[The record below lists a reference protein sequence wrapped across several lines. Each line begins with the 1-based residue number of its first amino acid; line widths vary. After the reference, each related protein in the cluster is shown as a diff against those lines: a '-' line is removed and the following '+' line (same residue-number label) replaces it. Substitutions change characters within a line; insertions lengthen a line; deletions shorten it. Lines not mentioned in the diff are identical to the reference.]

1 MKKFRRK
8 VYDFLMSKNAGKYL
22 VTNGMNALFPGS
34 QKYWEKRYDKS
45 GNSGS
50 GSYGEKANY
59 KATILNRFVEKNN
72 IRKVV
77 ELGCGDGNQLKQF
90 SFPEYIGLD
99 VSPTAIKLCKD
110 IFKED
115 SSKQFLLY
123 DEKEIDTRLEGLKA
137 ELSLSLDVIY
147 HLVEDKVY
155 EKYMHRLFSV
165 SSHHVIIYAW
175 DVEEE
180 KKYHV
185 RHRNF
190 SKWIADN
197 ISGFQLKERI
207 TQSPYCDFFIYEK
220 IS

>member
-1 MKKFRRK
+1 MHATKRHAIFVVQKI
-8 VYDFLMSKNAGKYL
+8 KNFF
-22 VTNGMNALFPGS
+22 FPGS
-34 QKYWEKRYDKS
+34 YKYWERRYRKS
-45 GNSGS
+45 GNSGD
-50 GSYGEKANY
+50 GSYGEKAFY
-59 KATILNRFVEKNN
+59 KGLIINQFVQKNK
-72 IRKVV
+72 IHKVI

-90 SFPEYIGLD
+90 SFPGYIGLD

-115 SSKQFLLY
+115 ASKQFFLY
-123 DEKEIDTRLEGLKA
+123 DEKEIDTRLEGLNA

-155 EKYMHRLFSV
+155 EKYMHRLFSL
-165 SSHHVIIYAW
+165 STHYVIIYAW
-175 DVEEE
+175 DVKEE

-190 SKWIADN
+190 SRWIKEN

-220 IS
+220 TD

>member
-1 MKKFRRK
+1 MKNRGLLRR
-8 VYDFLMSKNAGKYL
+8 LILREKNYF
-22 VTNGMNALFPGS
+22 FPGS
-34 QKYWEKRYDKS
+34 ASYWEKRYSKR

-59 KATILNRFVEKNN
+59 KATIINQFVEKNK
-72 IRKVV
+72 IQKVI

-90 SFPEYIGLD
+90 SVPEYIGLD

-110 IFKED
+110 IFKKD
-115 SSKQFLLY
+115 ISKQFLLY
-123 DEKEIDTRLEGLKA
+123 DEKEIDTRLEGLNA

-147 HLVEDKVY
+147 HLVEDEVY

-165 SSHHVIIYAW
+165 SSHYVIIYAW
-175 DVEEE
+175 DVEEG

-190 SKWIADN
+190 SKWITEN
-197 ISGFQLKERI
+197 ITGYELKERI
-207 TQSPYCDFFIYEK
+207 TQSPFCDFFIYEK
-220 IS
+220 LVKV

>member
-1 MKKFRRK
+1 MKDSGLLRRLILR
-8 VYDFLMSKNAGKYL
+8 VKNY
-22 VTNGMNALFPGS
+22 FFQGS
-34 QKYWEKRYDKS
+34 ANYWEKRYSKS

-59 KATILNRFVEKNN
+59 KTTIINQFVEKNK
-72 IRKVV
+72 IQKVI

-115 SSKQFLLY
+115 ASKQFFLY
-123 DEKEIDTRLEGLKA
+123 DEKEIDTRLEGLNA

-147 HLVEDKVY
+147 HLVEDEVY
-155 EKYMHRLFSV
+155 EKYMHRLFSI
-165 SSHHVIIYAW
+165 SSHYVIIYAW
-175 DVEEE
+175 DVEVA
-180 KKYHV
+180 KKFHV

-190 SKWIADN
+190 SKWITEN
-197 ISGFQLKERI
+197 ITGYQLKERI

-220 IS
+220 LIKV